1 MLNLRD
7 FEAFVELA
15 HRLHFQETADQLNI
29 SAATLSRIISR
40 VEDKVGTRLF
50 DRTTRSVALT
60 IAGQAFLAEAEQLLR
75 QQQNAMRVG
84 REIGQGISGHL
95 KLGYGGVA
103 VETFLPGLITRFR
116 ARFPG
121 IRIDLNLLPIS
132 AQEQALLDGDL
143 DIGFFCGSTRNSEL
157 RCQPCYRE
165 PLLLIMS
172 DEHPLAKVNRIRLSD
187 LASFGLVLGKRDK
200 WVSVYDHFLDRCN
213 QQGLDIRVELEADDV
228 ASVMG
233 LVAAG
238 ELLSLFPA
246 SHETMRRQGICW
258 RSLDDFA
265 DDIIVHAA
273 WRRDNQNPALQHW
286 LARMPL

>member
-15 HRLHFQETADQLNI
+15 HRLHFQETADRLNI

-50 DRTTRSVALT
+50 DRTTRSVTLT
-60 IAGQAFLAEAEQLLR
+60 VAGQAFLVQAEQLLR

-84 REIGQGISGHL
+84 REIGQGFSGHL
-95 KLGYGGVA
+95 NLGYGGAA
-103 VETFLPGLITRFR
+103 VETFLPEQITRFR
-116 ARFPG
+116 DRFPG
-121 IRIDLNLLPIS
+121 VRLNLNLLSIG
-132 AQEQALLDGDL
+132 AQEQALLEGEL

-157 RCQPCYRE
+157 RCQPCYSE
-165 PLLLIMS
+165 PLLLIIAK
-172 DEHPLAKVNRIRLSD
+172 DHPLAAQESIRLAD
-187 LASFGLVLGKRDK
+187 LEPFGFVLGKRDK
-200 WVSVYDHFLDRCN
+200 WVSVYDHFLDSCN
-213 QQGLDIRVELEADDV
+213 HQGLNIRVELEADDV

-238 ELLSLFPA
+238 KLLSLYHLG
-246 SHETMRRQGICW
+246 HETMRRQGICW
-258 RSLDDFA
+258 RPLVDFE
-265 DDIIVHAA
+265 DDIIVNAA

-286 LARMPL
+286 LAMMPT